1 MYYDDQG
8 AHFSKEKNEETP
20 PPPYGET
27 NSSAN
32 GSSDR
37 APLISQSPEAPSDN
51 LAPGRDNNGPVGVAK
66 FEPRLGQDIE
76 VPQASGGQKLQK
88 QFDHGYPLHECVF
101 RGDVKQL
108 SGLIRAGHDLSKV
121 DQHGNSA
128 LHLAVMLGRRE
139 CVHLLC
145 AHGAPVK
152 IKNKQGWSPIAEA
165 IRYLDH
171 IIYI

>member
-27 NSSAN
+27 NNSAN

-37 APLISQSPEAPSDN
+37 APLIPQSPDAPSDN
-51 LAPGRDNNGPVGVAK
+51 VPPSRDNNGAAGAAK
-66 FEPRLGQDIE
+66 FESRLNHDIE
-76 VPQASGGQKLQK
+76 SSQAAGGQKIPK
-88 QFDHGYPLHECVF
+88 QYDHGLPLHECVF